1 MKRQRPTLAVE
12 EAANFIVPLV
22 TSVAGLFLTVEV
34 AVSKV
39 LAVKYVPPYSKQTRP
54 NGFENM
60 RLCGLVKNVMAD
72 AFREF
77 LREFWP
83 EAFCMIALRDKRV
96 RIESKKGDEE
106 EQLVND
112 CNDRSN
118 HPSRQ
123 KASCEVR
130 CQT

>member
-1 MKRQRPTLAVE
+1 MAVE

-54 NGFENM
+54 NGFEKM
-60 RLCGLVKNVMAD
+60 RLCGLVKNAMAD

-83 EAFCMIALRDKRV
+83 EAFCMIALSMTAMTGATIPAARKPAVKSDAKRNP
-96 RIESKKGDEE
+96 KF
-106 EQLVND
+106 LVF
-112 CNDRSN
+112 
-118 HPSRQ
+118 H
-123 KASCEVR
+123 
-130 CQT
+130 TLG